1 MNNKMKYSI
10 MKYYE
15 MTDRWRYRI
24 MFSNVNFLLANSLSI
39 TCIVH

>member
-15 MTDRWRYRI
+15 MNRWRYRI